1 MGANVIKRQDND
13 KESGWCQISLGS
25 TGRNREKVQD
35 LSAWKHAPGVPGRR
49 VTEETQSRHCVRV
62 YLFISRNFLCSA
74 DHSEGKTWVLEMLVI
89 KPQLLPIQHLCVR
102 PGAPWRVGMDFHP
115 QSYLG
120 VPRGSWSSSH
130 RVPGG
135 RKEGGDPSPSPL
147 RLAGQVQPHRPT
159 RASAGRPGN
168 VTQLRARVS
177 WLKKKGTVGI

>member
-1 MGANVIKRQDND
+1 MPDQSGKYRPKQR
-13 KESGWCQISLGS
+13 ESAGLISLEIR
-25 TGRNREKVQD
+25 TGGPWETRYGGDVITSQRPRFWF
-35 LSAWKHAPGVPGRR
+35 AR
-49 VTEETQSRHCVRV
+49 VSV
-62 YLFISRNFLCSA
+62 YVFISRNFLCSA
-74 DHSEGKTWVLEMLVI
+74 KHSGGKTWVLEVLVI

-102 PGAPWRVGMDFHP
+102 PGAPWRVGVDFHP

-120 VPRGSWSSSH
+120 VPHGSWSSSH
-130 RVPGG
+130 RVPRS

-147 RLAGQVQPHRPT
+147 RLAGQVQPHGPT